1 MNVSLQWLSDHVD
14 FSEYSMSQLDE
25 LLTFAGI
32 EVEGIQSLP
41 DHLVVAEVLSSER
54 HPDAEKLSVCQVD
67 DGSGKPRQI
76 VCGAKNYKVGDKVP
90 LALPGCVLDAGGG
103 KTFTIGEGKLRGVDS
118 LGMMCSSKEI
128 GLGEGADGLLILP
141 ATLKPGTPL
150 RDVFPAVFELEITPN
165 RPDCLSH
172 LGVARELAALAKKPL
187 KGIAHHGVST
197 TPVKAAA
204 DEITLSSETCPYYT
218 ARLIRGV
225 TVSESPSWLKV
236 KLESIGLRP
245 INNIVDITNYLLMET
260 GQPLHAFDMSKL
272 DGGIVV
278 RAAADGEKF
287 LALNG
292 EEYALSSD
300 DLVIA
305 DKTRAVAIG
314 GVMGGEDSGVTETTT
329 DVLLEA
335 AYFTPA
341 AVRRTG
347 RRLGIHSDSSY
358 RFERGTDPLQVA
370 GVSDFAVKL
379 ILDLAG
385 GKADPELL
393 VAGSL
398 PDGPKP
404 VALENDYC
412 RAVIGAPLTDETIN
426 GILTSLGLTKAGEAW
441 EIPSYRLDLV
451 RPIDLV
457 EEVARVYGLDNVP
470 SHTRATFS
478 AASKAD
484 EAYDFMRA
492 IQDRLASLGFYET
505 RNLKLISAAQLSDD
519 LATTHR
525 WMSPVRLKNPLNDEQ
540 DYLRPGLIPCL
551 LASASRNQRFGR
563 HDLRLFESG
572 RVFTAPP
579 KGDEIEHEHLA
590 LLMTGARV
598 NRSWAD
604 GKPSALDLHD
614 LRAVLEQICPEG
626 LNFVPVDD
634 TRLLCACSIEIV
646 EGKKASKLGLAGIV
660 PPARARELDIDAPV
674 LVAEMNVKKLMAARN
689 ADPAHADLPKF
700 PGSSRDVA
708 MLVPRDL
715 PAGTIAAFISAHE
728 EPLLQSFELFD
739 LFEDSD
745 GVKLAKDKKSL
756 AYSILYRSSDRTLE
770 AHEVETAHSKLL
782 DSLKSGLHVDF
793 R

>member
-370 GVSDFAVKL
+370 GV
-379 ILDLAG
+379 
-385 GKADPELL
+385 P
-393 VAGSL
+393 
-398 PDGPKP
+398 
-404 VALENDYC
+404 
-412 RAVIGAPLTDETIN
+412 
-426 GILTSLGLTKAGEAW
+426 TS
-441 EIPSYRLDLV
+441 R
-451 RPIDLV
+451 
-457 EEVARVYGLDNVP
+457 
-470 SHTRATFS
+470 
-478 AASKAD
+478 
-484 EAYDFMRA
+484 
-492 IQDRLASLGFYET
+492 
-505 RNLKLISAAQLSDD
+505 
-519 LATTHR
+519 
-525 WMSPVRLKNPLNDEQ
+525 
-540 DYLRPGLIPCL
+540 
-551 LASASRNQRFGR
+551 
-563 HDLRLFESG
+563 
-572 RVFTAPP
+572 
-579 KGDEIEHEHLA
+579 
-590 LLMTGARV
+590 
-598 NRSWAD
+598 
-604 GKPSALDLHD
+604 
-614 LRAVLEQICPEG
+614 
-626 LNFVPVDD
+626 
-634 TRLLCACSIEIV
+634 
-646 EGKKASKLGLAGIV
+646 
-660 PPARARELDIDAPV
+660 
-674 LVAEMNVKKLMAARN
+674 
-689 ADPAHADLPKF
+689 
-700 PGSSRDVA
+700 
-708 MLVPRDL
+708 
-715 PAGTIAAFISAHE
+715 
-728 EPLLQSFELFD
+728 
-739 LFEDSD
+739 
-745 GVKLAKDKKSL
+745 
-756 AYSILYRSSDRTLE
+756 
-770 AHEVETAHSKLL
+770 
-782 DSLKSGLHVDF
+782 
-793 R
+793 